1 MTAGPEEQEE
11 EEEEGRRMSLLCV
24 QPAGCESAAIHRQA
38 NLLHD
43 CDEGERFDLNGV
55 DVTQGGK
62 MPHNFVFLNSND
74 WSRI

>member
-1 MTAGPEEQEE
+1 
-11 EEEEGRRMSLLCV
+11 MSLLCV

-55 DVTQGGK
+55 DVTQGAK
-62 MPHNFVFLNSND
+62 CLTTSSF
-74 WSRI
+74 

>member
-55 DVTQGGK
+55 DVTQGAK
-62 MPHNFVFLNSND
+62 CLTTSSF
-74 WSRI
+74 